1 MENNLNRKAEYKIEG
16 IIIKQMD
23 YKENSKLIYI
33 LTKDG
38 LVSLEAKGSN
48 SPKSKNGS
56 YSKILTK
63 ICCSYR
69 GHTLTTGKVI
79 DNFTNLKT
87 DVKRYG
93 VVSCVLELS
102 YTLAPYITN
111 FDTFYNFVSNILDL
125 INTKDEYSIYER
137 IFRIKSLYLLGI
149 APVLSKC
156 VKCEKK
162 QVLVGFSMDD
172 GGMLCMDCVNDMKH
186 LKTGK
191 YIELFR
197 YLYFAK
203 TDEINI
209 SEINDKYDES
219 VFKDLDDFLDD
230 YYETYIG
237 YISKS
242 RKILN
247 KIEL

>member
-1 MENNLNRKAEYKIEG
+1 MENHLNRKAEYRIEG

-79 DNFTNLKT
+79 DNYTNLKT

-93 VVSCVLELS
+93 VVSSILELS

-111 FDTFYNFVSNILDL
+111 FDTFYNFVSNIFDFV
-125 INTKDEYSIYER
+125 NNKEDYSIYER
-137 IFRIKSLYLLGI
+137 IFRVKSLYLLGI
-149 APVLSKC
+149 APVLTKC
-156 VKCEKK
+156 VKCGKK
-162 QVLVGFSMDD
+162 QVLVGFSLSD
-172 GGMLCMDCVNDMKH
+172 GGMLCMDCVRDMKN
-186 LKTGK
+186 LRTGK
-191 YIELFR
+191 YIDLFR
-197 YLYFAK
+197 YLYFSK
-203 TDEINI
+203 TEEIDAQEVNTLY
-209 SEINDKYDES
+209 DKS
-219 VFKDLDDFLDD
+219 VFNDLDRFLDD

-237 YISKS
+237 YVSKS
-242 RKILN
+242 RKILS